1 MARRKFYYNDIVRIR
16 SGIYSTHMNHLG
28 KILSSRI
35 ARADWI
41 NGTRV
46 SYKVAC
52 ECGGNIMPLANH
64 MELAAVSQETS
75 LMDMRKNHFRRLI
88 GREDFDIDEMV
99 GNLGISDRD
108 SRVVVRALGL
118 DGDESLDGQQ
128 IADSEGITKQRV
140 NQILR
145 KAIIKLQKEKH
156 ED

>member
-1 MARRKFYYNDIVRIR
+1 
-16 SGIYSTHMNHLG
+16 
-28 KILSSRI
+28 
-35 ARADWI
+35 
-41 NGTRV
+41 
-46 SYKVAC
+46 
-52 ECGGNIMPLANH
+52 
-64 MELAAVSQETS
+64 
-75 LMDMRKNHFRRLI
+75 
-88 GREDFDIDEMV
+88 MV